1 MGSADTTRLTETR
14 NHMIK
19 DYFHKNR
26 PVYSLEVFP
35 PKQDTDIT
43 SIYDSL
49 DQFKELHPH
58 FISVTYGAGGTT
70 SENTF
75 AIASYIQNQ
84 CGIEAL
90 THLTCAAIPDK
101 LFLTNFLTNLYRN
114 GIRNI
119 LGLRGDQPRG
129 MSSEQFASRYYEH
142 ASDLIA
148 DIKNAYPFSVAGAC
162 YPEIHQEAASLE
174 EDVAHLK
181 IKVDQGVDFLIT
193 QLFYDNEAFFRF
205 LDKARNTGIDIP
217 VLPGLMPIVT
227 AGQVKNIIELS
238 GCAIPETLRHAID
251 KYKDSPADLKKAGLD
266 YTKQQMEDLLAHG
279 VDGIHLYSM
288 NKVETAKYIF
298 D

>member
-1 MGSADTTRLTETR
+1 
-14 NHMIK
+14 MIK
-19 DYFHKNR
+19 DLFHKNR
-26 PVYSLEVFP
+26 PTYSLEVFP
-35 PKQDTDIT
+35 PKKDTDIT
-43 SIYDSL
+43 VIYDAL
-49 DQFKELHPH
+49 DQFKELHPN

-129 MSSEQFASRYYEH
+129 MSNEEFAARYYNH
-142 ASDLIA
+142 ASDLIH
-148 DIKNAYPFSVAGAC
+148 DIKATYPFSVAGAC
-162 YPEIHQEAASLE
+162 YPEVHQEAASLE

-181 IKVDQGVDFLIT
+181 TKVDEGVDFLIT
-193 QLFYDNEAFFRF
+193 QLFYDNDTFYRF
-205 LDKARNTGIDIP
+205 LDAVRSAGIEVP
-217 VLPGLMPIVT
+217 VLPGLMPIT
-227 AGQVKNIIELS
+227 SAGQVKNIIQLS
-238 GCAIPETLRHAID
+238 GTKVPKELRDSID
-251 KYKDSPADLKKAGLD
+251 RYKDSPADLKQAGLEF
-266 YTKQQMEDLLAHG
+266 TKKQMENLLAHG

-288 NKVETAKYIF
+288 NKVETAKFILE
-298 D
+298 